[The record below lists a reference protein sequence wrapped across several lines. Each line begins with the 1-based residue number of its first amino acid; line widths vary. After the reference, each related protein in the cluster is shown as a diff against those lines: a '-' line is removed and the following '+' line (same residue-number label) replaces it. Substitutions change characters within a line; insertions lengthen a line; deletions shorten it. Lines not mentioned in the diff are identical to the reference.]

1 MNKIQI
7 PEGWY
12 QLNPEE
18 RVCEGDKFF
27 RPAFGEWELSGNYR
41 NGQQSTEY
49 VYIRNGSPPTPFKI
63 GDKVE
68 VSGKTGVIHG
78 ERTYL
83 KNGFGYSIKFD
94 EAIETKDFGYSLT
107 IASLREDL
115 IKHQEKPIMAAG
127 YEVKFE
133 AGHIK
138 VGCQTISNEVVKQ
151 IAAKL
156 K

>member
-18 RVCEGDKFF
+18 RVREGDKFF
-27 RPAFGEWELSGNYR
+27 RPSFGEWELSGNYPS
-41 NGQQSTEY
+41 GQQSTEY

-83 KNGFGYSIKFD
+83 KAGFGYSIKFD
-94 EAIETKDFGYSLT
+94 EAIENKDLGHLYVIS
-107 IASLREDL
+107 IREDL

-133 AGHIK
+133 SGQIK